1 MYVCYRIFWGLQRF
15 VLLHEL
21 HSLHELPCARYIDH
35 EVVIMSEY
43 RYTWHA
49 LLTTKRAPVR
59 AILWV
64 STPYTFNSNV

>member
-1 MYVCYRIFWGLQRF
+1 MYVCYRIFGVCSVF
-15 VLLHEL
+15 CLLHEL

-35 EVVIMSEY
+35 DEVVIMSEY

-59 AILWV
+59 AIQWV
-64 STPYTFNSNV
+64 LNPLYI